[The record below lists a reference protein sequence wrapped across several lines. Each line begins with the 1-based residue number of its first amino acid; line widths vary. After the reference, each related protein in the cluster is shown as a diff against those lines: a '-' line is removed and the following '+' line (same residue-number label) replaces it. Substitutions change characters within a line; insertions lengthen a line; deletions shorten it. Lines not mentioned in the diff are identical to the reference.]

1 MASLL
6 VALSFMRVP
15 TRWLLIA
22 LAGLVVVGIVAYAT
36 RDRSGPSI
44 PAEYERP
51 EDVRIPMPGPERVKT
66 AMEQAR
72 GFYTH
77 KFADRRITLALDEE
91 SRFRLIVNR
100 DDGVS
105 HEAHGTW
112 SLTGSR
118 LTMAYH
124 HVPGMASVT
133 PAEPQVVTNEWRKT
147 AVVLRDS
154 SQPHPVV
161 LEKRTAIRQK

>member
-1 MASLL
+1 
-6 VALSFMRVP
+6 MRVP

-36 RDRSGPSI
+36 RDDSAKGV

-51 EDVRIPMPGPERVKT
+51 DGVRIPMPTPEPVKS

-72 GFYTH
+72 GFYTQ
-77 KFADRRITLALDEE
+77 KFADRRITLALDEG
-91 SRFRLIVNR
+91 SKFRLLVNR
-100 DDGVS
+100 DDGLT

-124 HVPGMASVT
+124 HVPGMDGITAD
-133 PAEPQVVTNEWRKT
+133 EPQIVTNEWRKT